1 MMKAIYCANCGILT
15 AKLEKGST
23 IHPKA
28 VMLCSACYRG
38 DKKDRD
44 PIEDMLSGASDN
56 LFRDGDMDTVNMFK
70 NIFGMK

>member
-44 PIEDMLSGASDN
+44 PIEDLLSN
-56 LFRDGDMDTVNMFK
+56 GDMDTVNMFK

>member
-1 MMKAIYCANCGILT
+1 MKAIYCANCGILT

-44 PIEDMLSGASDN
+44 PIEDLLSN
-56 LFRDGDMDTVNMFK
+56 GDMDTVNMFK

>member
-1 MMKAIYCANCGILT
+1 MKAIYCANCGILT

-23 IHPKA
+23 IDPKA

-44 PIEDMLSGASDN
+44 PIEDLLSN
-56 LFRDGDMDTVNMFK
+56 GDMDTVNMFK